1 MRVSFEFG
9 RGPWLAP
16 NERMLIDASFNAT
29 TRQILDAAI
38 EVHRTFGP
46 GLLES
51 AYLESLQ
58 FELSRRKI
66 RFDSEHPLPL
76 IYKGQP
82 LRTRYR
88 VDLIVENLV
97 VVEVK
102 AVATTLAVHDAQVI
116 TYLKL
121 TGLPV
126 GLLINFNVS
135 RLMDGVKRFINPR
148 SPEIRDSATH
158 K

>member
-1 MRVSFEFG
+1 MG
-9 RGPWLAP
+9 
-16 NERMLIDASFNAT
+16 MLIDASFNST
-29 TRQILDAAI
+29 TKRILDAAI

-58 FELSRRKI
+58 HELTRHSLRFE
-66 RFDSEHPLPL
+66 SERTVPL
-76 IYKGQP
+76 IYKGQR

-88 VDLIVENLV
+88 VDLIVEDLV

-102 AVATTLAVHDAQVI
+102 AVA
-116 TYLKL
+116 
-121 TGLPV
+121 
-126 GLLINFNVS
+126 S
-135 RLMDGVKRFINPR
+135 RPHWPFIR
-148 SPEIRDSATH
+148 R